1 LNTDKTISYIATTF
15 YGLEQVL
22 SEELLNLKAE
32 DIAIHNRAVSFK
44 GNKNLLYEANL
55 KLRTAL
61 RILQPIASF
70 NVSDQ
75 QSLYNGAKAVKW
87 ENFMHAEQSIY
98 IHAISNHP
106 AFNNTMFVSQKVK
119 DAIADYFREITG
131 KRPSIDKF
139 DPDMQIQVHISKD
152 KCTISLDSSGIP
164 LYKRG
169 YRQDTGEAPI
179 NEVLAAGIVLLSKWD
194 ANKTLVDPMCGSG
207 TILIEAALYALNI
220 APGKF
225 RKFFA
230 FQRWKDYDEA
240 LFNNIKLLAI
250 ENEKKRKL
258 KIIGC
263 DHSQKVLFAAIE
275 NFEVCGLDD
284 IIELNKKEMQEYTPP
299 DGGGWLISN
308 PPYGERMGLTERI
321 EMLYKT
327 IGDTLKKKY
336 SGYEAWII
344 SSNLEAL
351 KKIGLSASRKI
362 TLYNG
367 PLECKLMR
375 YEIYD
380 GTKKKHKLNK

>member
-1 LNTDKTISYIATTF
+1 MNTDKTISYVATTF

-32 DIAIHNRAVSFK
+32 DIAVHNRAVSFK
-44 GNKNLLYEANL
+44 GNKSLLYETNL

-70 NVSDQ
+70 NVHDQ
-75 QSLYNGAKAVKW
+75 QSLYNGTKAIKW
-87 ENFMHAEQSIY
+87 ENFMHAEQRIY

-119 DAIADYFREITG
+119 DAIADYFRENAG

-139 DPDMQIQVHISKD
+139 DPDIHIQVHISKD

-179 NEVLAAGIVLLSKWD
+179 NEVLAAGMVLLSKWD
-194 ANKTLVDPMCGSG
+194 TDKTLVDPMCGSG

-240 LFNNIKLLAI
+240 LFNKIKNEAI
-250 ENEKKRKL
+250 KNEKQKKL
-258 KIIGC
+258 KIVGC
-263 DHSQKVLFAAIE
+263 DQSQKVLFAAIE
-275 NFEVCGLDD
+275 NLEACGLDD
-284 IIELNKKEMQEYTPP
+284 IIELNKKEMFEFTPP
-299 DGGGWLISN
+299 EGGGWVISN

-321 EMLYKT
+321 EMLYKS

-351 KKIGLSASRKI
+351 KKVGLSASRKI

-375 YEIYD
+375 YELYE
-380 GTKKKHKLNK
+380 GTKKRHKM